1 MVPLLKGPCF
11 APYEQLHPVC
21 LIRKAHTK
29 ATTTASSLGSLS
41 WPTWPKEVLYASD
54 TGHLPRVPQVPCLLA
69 FPVMLLSQLNYT
81 SCEKLVPLLKGPCIV
96 IIYIHPALQDHHL
109 QIEKYVLSL
118 KGPSFNASRG
128 IVTNKTSDSF
138 PDIHAVWL
146 LAGLAHPA
154 PRETLT
160 KSPEERPTGWPLTR
174 HHPRQTAG
182 GPMRPCHC
190 DSPCHR
196 LCSLIG

>member
-29 ATTTASSLGSLS
+29 ATTTASSLGSFS

-54 TGHLPRVPQVPCLLA
+54 TRHLPRVPQVPCLLA
-69 FPVMLLSQLNYT
+69 FPVMLLSQLNDT

-128 IVTNKTSDSF
+128 IVTSKTSDSF
-138 PDIHAVWL
+138 PDIHAV
-146 LAGLAHPA
+146 
-154 PRETLT
+154 
-160 KSPEERPTGWPLTR
+160 
-174 HHPRQTAG
+174 
-182 GPMRPCHC
+182 
-190 DSPCHR
+190 
-196 LCSLIG
+196 